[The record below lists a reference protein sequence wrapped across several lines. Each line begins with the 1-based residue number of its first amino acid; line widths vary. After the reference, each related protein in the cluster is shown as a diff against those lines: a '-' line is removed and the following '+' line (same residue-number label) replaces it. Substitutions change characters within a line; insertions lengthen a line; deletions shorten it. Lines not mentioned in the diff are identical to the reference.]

1 MATKHPQLM
10 FEAKLYKY
18 INPDGKIEGYPQVTF
33 IFIKVYAVGSEAGFN
48 LMIMDLLS
56 KSTEEL
62 FVEKNKRFSVKTVLM
77 LGEQLLER
85 IRYLHSRHFLHR
97 DIKPDNLLMGKA
109 DN

>member
-1 MATKHPQLM
+1 M

-18 INPDGKIEGYPQVTF
+18 INPDGKIEGYPQVPIQLT
-33 IFIKVYAVGSEAGFN
+33 KVYAIGSEAGFN

-62 FVEKNKRFSVKTVLM
+62 FVDRNKRFSAKTVLM

-85 IRYLHSRHFLHR
+85 IKYLHTRHFLHR
-97 DIKPDNLLMGKA
+97 DIKPDNLLMGKG
-109 DN
+109 DK

>member
-18 INPDGKIEGYPQVTF
+18 INPDGKIEGYPQVF
-33 IFIKVYAVGSEAGFN
+33 FKIIKAYGVGSEAGFN
-48 LMIMDLLS
+48 LMVMDLLS

-62 FVEKNKRFSVKTVLM
+62 FVDRNKRFSVKTVLM

-85 IRYLHSRHFLHR
+85 IRYLHTRHFLHR
-97 DIKPDNLLMGKA
+97 DIKPDNLLMGKG
-109 DN
+109 DK